1 MAPVRFAPLKSA
13 PLKFAP
19 VRSARAPP
27 SLPEK
32 NLSCASRI
40 SERRLPLCLMDLGLF
55 SPIVHFPTLDSSFY
69 FTGIK
74 RRYETH
80 NLSVRLCYC
89 AFIVGNRYV
98 NAVVTFWRRGL

>member
-40 SERRLPLCLMDLGLF
+40 SETRRPLCLIDLGFF
-55 SPIVHFPTLDSSFY
+55 SPIVHSPTLDSTLH
-69 FTGIK
+69 FTGIMG
-74 RRYETH
+74 RDETH
-80 NLSVRLCYC
+80 NLRPRLCYC
-89 AFIVGNRYV
+89 AFIVGNWSTCDWL
-98 NAVVTFWRRGL
+98 ARGKRA